1 MRFLTL
7 VNAESERS
15 VLDIPWPYLGAW
27 LWSLA
32 LSREEKQQVLADVKF
47 NPAKVYC
54 PAGASFINAYLAS
67 LWSVH
72 LLNGALGMPYGSF
85 DPLAYDGP
93 FLHSILWCLHGNSPQ
108 AAGYFGYFSKDDKD
122 RIVLQLPPDAL
133 FSAVL
138 TIFQG
143 VESEVGQTF
152 LGKVSARKLKFTMPG
167 KRSRRQRR
175 RPQRNRRTPL
185 MHSVDAK
192 KF

>member
-7 VNAESERS
+7 VNAESESS

-32 LSREEKQQVLADVKF
+32 LSREEKQQVVADAKL

-67 LWSVH
+67 LWSVN

-85 DPLAYDGP
+85 DALAYDGP
-93 FLHSILWCLHGNSPQ
+93 FLHGTLRCLHGSSPQ
-108 AAGYFGYFSKDDKD
+108 AASYFSKDDKD

-143 VESEVGQTF
+143 VENEVGQTF
-152 LGKVSARKLKFTMPG
+152 LGKVNAWKLKFTMPAE
-167 KRSRRQRR
+167 KKPKAQKA
-175 RPQRNRRTPL
+175 N
-185 MHSVDAK
+185 AK
-192 KF
+192 KSTNAFDALR